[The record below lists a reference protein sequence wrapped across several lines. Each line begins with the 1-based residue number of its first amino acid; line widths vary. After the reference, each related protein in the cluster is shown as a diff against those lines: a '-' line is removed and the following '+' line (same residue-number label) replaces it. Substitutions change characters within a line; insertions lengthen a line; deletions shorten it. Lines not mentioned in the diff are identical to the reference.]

1 MRVISTKILNKI
13 QSESLVNQGF
23 LLFQYDFIKTEVLKF
38 STNFNADFIIF
49 TSKNAVKSVKEN
61 ENFNLFLQ
69 KKVFCVGKETK
80 KLAENCGFEVI
91 FCTNYAQELVEII
104 SENYPKNSFLFFC
117 GNLRRETIPSTL
129 KEKNIIFEE
138 VLTYKTIKTP
148 IKIEETSG
156 ILLFFSPS
164 GVESF
169 LSENKIDKNQE
180 IICIGTTTAEKL
192 LGISENINIAEN
204 QTIESMLQL
213 LIEKFRQQ

>member
-61 ENFNLFLQ
+61 EKFNLFLQ

-80 KLAENCGFEVI
+80 KLAENWGFEVI
-91 FCTNYAQELVEII
+91 FCTNYAQDLVEII
-104 SENYPKNSFLFFC
+104 SENYLKNSFLFFC

-148 IKIEETSG
+148 VKIEETSG

-169 LSENKIDKNQE
+169 LSENKIGKNQK